1 MFIKKQLDS
10 AILIGHSFGGAI
22 VQLFLEQFPEKVE
35 KMVLISS
42 IPPTG
47 MLFDMGHFALRHPWK
62 FLKLGTINFRK
73 NIHSINDVGSLFLSN
88 KISLTKRKEYCE
100 KIQKDSIRT
109 NITTLKPIV
118 SKNFNPS
125 VSVLTRSAIRKTA
138 EFYHGKIVMFDDL
151 THDMML
157 DPEWKKVAIVI
168 ENFLR

>member
-88 KISLTKRKEYCE
+88 KISLTKRKNSKRFYKNKYNNFKTYC
-100 KIQKDSIRT
+100 
-109 NITTLKPIV
+109 V
-118 SKNFNPS
+118 
-125 VSVLTRSAIRKTA
+125 
-138 EFYHGKIVMFDDL
+138 
-151 THDMML
+151 
-157 DPEWKKVAIVI
+157 
-168 ENFLR
+168 

>member
-109 NITTLKPIV
+109 NITTLKPIMNILNQ
-118 SKNFNPS
+118 KNFGI
-125 VSVLTRSAIRKTA
+125 A
-138 EFYHGKIVMFDDL
+138 D
-151 THDMML
+151 
-157 DPEWKKVAIVI
+157 
-168 ENFLR
+168 

>member
-73 NIHSINDVGSLFLSN
+73 NIHSINDMLPSYRTMKYKSPIWGYFHVQ
-88 KISLTKRKEYCE
+88 KE
-100 KIQKDSIRT
+100 
-109 NITTLKPIV
+109 
-118 SKNFNPS
+118 
-125 VSVLTRSAIRKTA
+125 
-138 EFYHGKIVMFDDL
+138 
-151 THDMML
+151 
-157 DPEWKKVAIVI
+157 
-168 ENFLR
+168 